1 MKTKIIFSA
10 LALAMLLATACNK
23 NESAIEES
31 NEKGYALP
39 VTINVTRKGDAP
51 ATRATFNDGTK
62 KLSFT
67 PGRFCYPFLGV
78 HLRRH
83 RLPCGLQECR
93 LPMNKSYCIHTDSVT
108 FVGVKNNEFWGQCQ
122 K

>member
-67 PGRFCYPFLGV
+67 PGRFCYPFLGPSPKASAS
-78 HLRRH
+78 LRPTRVQIA
-83 RLPCGLQECR
+83 PE
-93 LPMNKSYCIHTDSVT
+93 
-108 FVGVKNNEFWGQCQ
+108 Q
-122 K
+122 KLLHPYGFSHIYW